1 VDWKSFFSNKRSR
14 IEFIITI
21 ILLTVLMLSF
31 SQFLQFVEQRDGV
44 SLPDPL
50 LKAFNPIDLT
60 WLIFTLIYLSMILFL
75 FSVRKE
81 PNKLMTALQA
91 YGLMVI
97 FRTIAMYLTP
107 LEAPTTLLMLDDPF
121 VQLFGKGEILT
132 KDLFF
137 SGHTGTLFLLFLL
150 TKNKILK
157 TTFLVSTVVV
167 GIAVLLQHVHYSI
180 DVFVAPFI
188 TYCAFKIISILHS
201 KRLNEQI
208 QKTL

>member
-1 VDWKSFFSNKRSR
+1 
-14 IEFIITI
+14 
-21 ILLTVLMLSF
+21 MLSF

-167 GIAVLLQHVHYSI
+167 GMAVLLQHVHYSI

>member
-1 VDWKSFFSNKRSR
+1 MTWQSFFSNKRSR
-14 IEFIITI
+14 IEFIITL
-21 ILLTVLMLSF
+21 ILLAVLMLSF
-31 SQFLQFVEQRDGV
+31 SKFLQFIEQREGV

-50 LKAFNPIDLT
+50 LKAFNPINLT
-60 WLIFTLIYLSMILFL
+60 WLTFTLIYLSIILFL
-75 FSVRKE
+75 FSVRKD
-81 PNKLMTALQA
+81 PYKIMIALQA

-107 LEAPTTLLMLDDPF
+107 LEAPATLLMLNDPF

-157 TTFLVSTVVV
+157 VIFLVFTVTV

-180 DVFVAPFI
+180 DVFVAPFVAYG
-188 TYCAFKIISILHS
+188 TFKIVANLHC
-201 KRLNEQI
+201 KNPE
-208 QKTL
+208 KTNS

>member
-1 VDWKSFFSNKRSR
+1 MDWKSFFNIKRNR
-14 IEFIITI
+14 NEFI
-21 ILLTVLMLSF
+21 LTVVLLAILMLSF
-31 SQFLQFVEQRDGV
+31 SQFLQFIEQREGV

-50 LKAFNPIDLT
+50 LNVFNPINLT
-60 WLIFTLIYLSMILFL
+60 WLTFTLIYLSIILFL
-75 FSVRKE
+75 FNVRKD
-81 PNKLMTALQA
+81 PYKIMIALQA

-107 LEAPTTLLMLDDPF
+107 LEAPATLLMLDDPF

-157 TTFLVSTVVV
+157 VVFILSTLTV

-180 DVFVAPFI
+180 DVFVAPFVA
-188 TYCAFKIISILHS
+188 YCSFRIIAILQNKYSLKIHS
-201 KRLNEQI
+201 
-208 QKTL
+208 

>member
-1 VDWKSFFSNKRSR
+1 MDWKSFFNNKRNKT
-14 IEFIITI
+14 EFI
-21 ILLTVLMLSF
+21 LTVVLLAILMLLF
-31 SQFLQFVEQRDGV
+31 SQFLQFIEQREGV

-50 LKAFNPIDLT
+50 LKAFNPINLT
-60 WLIFTLIYLSMILFL
+60 WLTFSLIYLSIILFL
-75 FSVRKE
+75 FSVRKD
-81 PNKLMTALQA
+81 PYKLIIALQA

-107 LEAPTTLLMLDDPF
+107 LEAPATLLMLDDPF
-121 VQLFGKGEILT
+121 VQLFGKGQILT

-157 TTFLVSTVVV
+157 IIFLASAATV

-180 DVFVAPFI
+180 DVFVAPFVA
-188 TYCAFKIISILHS
+188 YGAFKIIANLHCKNPEITNS
-201 KRLNEQI
+201 
-208 QKTL
+208 